1 MGDATAS
8 SDEDRL
14 APLVGLVE
22 RLRAG
27 VTELQGRWEALGK
40 ELEAKRGRLGSAE
53 ASLELVNTRQ
63 DEAASGQQEQAAEGG
78 GLRAED
84 QQCVS
89 QAAQV
94 CGWRAPP
101 SPECDQQ

>member
-1 MGDATAS
+1 MGDARAQG
-8 SDEDRL
+8 DVKRL

-40 ELEAKRGRLGSAE
+40 ELEAKRRELGSAE
-53 ASLELVNTRQ
+53 ASMEVMKTRQ
-63 DEAASGQQEQAAEGG
+63 EEAAVEEGEGAAGDG
-78 GLRAED
+78 VVRAED
-84 QQCVS
+84 QECVS

-94 CGWRAPP
+94 CGWRAVP
-101 SPECDQQ
+101 SPECIKQ